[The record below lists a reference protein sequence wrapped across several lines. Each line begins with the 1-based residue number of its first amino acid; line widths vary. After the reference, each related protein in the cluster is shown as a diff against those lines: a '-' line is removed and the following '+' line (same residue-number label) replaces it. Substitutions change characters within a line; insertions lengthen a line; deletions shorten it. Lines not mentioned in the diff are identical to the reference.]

1 MFFGKS
7 GRTEAVQEKAATLLV
22 TQGALV
28 ELSQADARTVVRFM
42 QPRRIDAG
50 TAFIRQGQGHADDAM
65 MLILEG
71 EATVEQES
79 SGSDDSLIVTVI
91 GPGSLLGEMAI
102 LDGEPRSAT
111 CIAATDLSV
120 AELSRTALKKLIKE
134 EPEVAA
140 RLVLAVAKR
149 LSERLRET
157 NRKLKSFAQLSRAL
171 QQELDAT
178 HAVNKRLLGAP

>member
-1 MFFGKS
+1 LRPPTS
-7 GRTEAVQEKAATLLV
+7 RW
-22 TQGALV
+22 
-28 ELSQADARTVVRFM
+28 
-42 QPRRIDAG
+42 P
-50 TAFIRQGQGHADDAM
+50 
-65 MLILEG
+65 
-71 EATVEQES
+71 
-79 SGSDDSLIVTVI
+79 
-91 GPGSLLGEMAI
+91 
-102 LDGEPRSAT
+102 
-111 CIAATDLSV
+111 
-120 AELSRTALKKLIKE
+120 ELSRTALKKLIKE

>member
-7 GRTEAVQEKAATLLV
+7 VRAEAVQDKAANLLV

-28 ELSQADARTVVRFM
+28 ELSLSDARTVIRYM
-42 QPRRIDAG
+42 RPRRIPAG
-50 TAFIRQGQGHADDAM
+50 AVFMRQGESGVDDTM
-65 MLILEG
+65 LLILEG
-71 EATVEQES
+71 EATVEQETT
-79 SGSDDSLIVTVI
+79 GTDDSLIVSVI

-111 CIAATDLSV
+111 CIAATDLAV
-120 AELSRTALKKLIKE
+120 AELPRDGLRKLIKE
-134 EPEVAA
+134 EPEVSA
-140 RLVLAVAKR
+140 RLLLAVSKR
-149 LSERLRET
+149 MSERLRET

-178 HAVNKRLLGAP
+178 HSVNRKLLDAE